1 MDIVYKKLSE
11 NELSRIIKIRIDQLT
26 EEYISAGK
34 TVPQNADLES
44 ALMDFYNGMIKMQE
58 PVDCDSYDL
67 PEEIKALLSQTNG
80 IQETM
85 ILPKTGEEIV
95 IGWIVYSLDEILRE
109 TQYYREEYGING
121 VVFSGDGAGNPF
133 YISDG
138 KIYEFD
144 PIDNESELKADS
156 LEEFYKQR

>member
-1 MDIVYKKLSE
+1 MR
-11 NELSRIIKIRIDQLT
+11 ELRMIIDVIK
-26 EEYISAGK
+26 
-34 TVPQNADLES
+34 N
-44 ALMDFYNGMIKMQE
+44 FYNGMIKMQE

-144 PIDNESELKADS
+144 PIDNESTHKADS
-156 LEEFYKQR
+156 LEEFYKSN

>member
-1 MDIVYKKLSE
+1 
-11 NELSRIIKIRIDQLT
+11 
-26 EEYISAGK
+26 
-34 TVPQNADLES
+34 
-44 ALMDFYNGMIKMQE
+44 MQE

-95 IGWIVYSLDEILRE
+95 IGWIINSLDEILWE

-144 PIDNESELKADS
+144 PIDNESTYKANS
-156 LEEFYKQR
+156 LEEFYAGCF

>member
-1 MDIVYKKLSE
+1 M
-11 NELSRIIKIRIDQLT
+11 IIDVIK
-26 EEYISAGK
+26 
-34 TVPQNADLES
+34 
-44 ALMDFYNGMIKMQE
+44 DFYNGMIKMQE

-109 TQYYREEYGING
+109 TQYY
-121 VVFSGDGAGNPF
+121 
-133 YISDG
+133 
-138 KIYEFD
+138 
-144 PIDNESELKADS
+144 
-156 LEEFYKQR
+156 